1 VRSRVNSSGES
12 ESLVAKTEE
21 EVNAGLVAPKVPFIS
36 RVSSR
41 KREAVLWPLVVLW
54 WMLLVGE
61 VVVWSTMPDSS
72 GGGECLG
79 ECVEVEGGVVVG
91 EVRSM

>member
-1 VRSRVNSSGES
+1 MNSSGES
-12 ESLVAKTEE
+12 ESLVEKTEE
-21 EVNAGLVAPKVPFIS
+21 EVNAGLVAPKVPCIS

-61 VVVWSTMPDSS
+61 VVVWSTMPDSRE
-72 GGGECLG
+72 GGECLG
-79 ECVEVEGGVVVG
+79 ECVEVAGGVGVG